1 MKRLPLFAAVL
12 ALAAAAC
19 TAPPRE
25 PAQTDGTPVAEP
37 AEALAPGEARPALVA
52 GNAEFAVDLYR
63 RLGAGNLFFSPIG
76 IATAFGMV
84 QAGARGETGREIART
99 LRYPLAGEQLHA
111 TLGPLARELALDQP
125 GRRLAVAN
133 ALWVQSGYPL
143 LPPYVQTLGAHYGA
157 PPTSLEFEDDRSGAA
172 AAISRWAEQNT
183 NGRIRNLLAPDDL
196 HPRTRLVLTNTVWF
210 KADWQRQF
218 EAAATRHRDFFAGG
232 ATPVKVRMMHER
244 EARFRHLDGGSFDA
258 IELPYRGEEMS
269 MIVFLPRAR
278 DGLGAFERELTGARL
293 GEWTNAL
300 RSAEYKVVDLAL
312 PKIELQT
319 RYDLP
324 VPLREMGMRLVYTD
338 HSDLSGI
345 SNAEGLMIDRAIHQT
360 FLLVDEK
367 GTEAAA
373 ATAITIRPVSA
384 PPTPQVRFHADHPFF
399 FVIRDNR
406 SGALLFMGRIE
417 APAAAAAEGG

>member
-1 MKRLPLFAAVL
+1 MHRLPYFATVL
-12 ALAAAAC
+12 ALGAAAC
-19 TAPPRE
+19 TAPPSE
-25 PAQTDGTPVAEP
+25 PAQTEAAPP
-37 AEALAPGEARPALVA
+37 AEFAETVPPSEARPALVA

-63 RLGAGNLFFSPIG
+63 RLGSGNLFFSPIG
-76 IATAFGMV
+76 ISTAFGMV
-84 QAGARGETGREIART
+84 QAGARGETGREIAQAMRFR
-99 LRYPLAGEQLHA
+99 LGGEQLHA
-111 TLGPLARELALDQP
+111 TLGPLARELAIDQP

-133 ALWVQSGYPL
+133 ALWVQTGYPL
-143 LPPYVQTLGAHYGA
+143 LPAYTQTLGTHYGA
-157 PPTSLEFEDDRSGAA
+157 PPTSLDFEDDRAGAA

-210 KADWQRQF
+210 KADWQREF
-218 EAAATRHRDFFAGG
+218 EAAATRERDFFVPAGP
-232 ATPVKVRMMHER
+232 PVKVRMMHER

-269 MIVFLPRAR
+269 MLVFLPKAR
-278 DGLGAFERELTGARL
+278 DGLPAFERELTGARL
-293 GEWTNAL
+293 SEWTNAL
-300 RSAEYKVVDLAL
+300 RAAEHKVVDLAL
-312 PKIELQT
+312 PKIELRT

-324 VPLREMGMRLVYTD
+324 APLKEMGMRLVYTD

-345 SNAEGLMIDRAIHQT
+345 SNAERLMIDRAIHQT

-399 FVIRDNR
+399 FLIRDNR

-417 APAAAAAEGG
+417 APSAPRTEG